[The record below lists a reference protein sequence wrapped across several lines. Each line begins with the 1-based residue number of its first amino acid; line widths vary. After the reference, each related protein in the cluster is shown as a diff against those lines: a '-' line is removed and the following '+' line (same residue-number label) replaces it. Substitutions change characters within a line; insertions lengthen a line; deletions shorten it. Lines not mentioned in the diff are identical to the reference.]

1 MHSLP
6 LWEGSEEGMN
16 TDLPDDEGAEGAEGA
31 PLGALDQ
38 GKIEL
43 IMSLRRQGI
52 RDKRVLNAIERIP
65 RETFINA
72 NFRKQA
78 YEDHALPIEC
88 GQTISQP
95 FVVAYMTEQLQVSD
109 RMKVLEVGTGS
120 GYQAAV
126 LAKLCRRV
134 YTVERY
140 RTLLRDAVKR
150 FDELRLHNITTKV
163 GDGAEGWTEQAPFDR
178 IIVTAAAPSVPQKLM
193 EQLKPGGIMIV
204 PVGIASGRGDQ
215 HLVRIVRTE
224 DGVQRDE
231 LMPVRF
237 VPLVEGV
244 AKES

>member
-1 MHSLP
+1 
-6 LWEGSEEGMN
+6 MN
-16 TDLPDDEGAEGAEGA
+16 GQPPSQDDDPEGADGT
-31 PLGALDQ
+31 PLGAIEQ

-65 RETFINA
+65 REVFINA

-95 FVVAYMTEQLQVSD
+95 FIVAYMTEQLQVGD
-109 RMKVLEVGTGS
+109 RLKVLEVGTGS

-126 LAKLCRRV
+126 LSKLCRRV
-134 YTVERY
+134 YTIERY

-150 FDELRLHNITTKV
+150 FDELHLHNITSKV
-163 GDGAEGWTEQAPFDR
+163 GDGGAGWPEQAPFDR
-178 IIVTAAAPSVPQKLM
+178 IIVTAAAPSIPQKLV

-204 PVGIASGRGDQ
+204 PVGITSGRGEQ
-215 HLVRIVRTE
+215 NLVRIERTE
-224 DGVQRDE
+224 EGILRND
-231 LMPVRF
+231 LMPVQF